1 MLRALGIEHALLSSG
16 VESVLVVQPQDALRA
31 TNELAAYALETEA
44 AAPPQLP
51 TPPRASSGA
60 GAMGYAV
67 VLVAFFFAQH
77 GQWAGLDWTAAG
89 RTEADLITDGA
100 WWRCFTALF
109 LHGDLAH
116 LAGNLLFGLTFG
128 MFVCQLLGNGVGWL
142 MILLG
147 GALGNGSNAMVQ
159 LAEHRSLGASTAVF
173 AALGILVSCSFRQA
187 HTERRSRI
195 LRWAPLAAGLALFG
209 LIGVEGENTDVLAH
223 VGGMFWGGLIGLVLA
238 ARARLGPSPR
248 PVQLLAGATTV
259 SLLVMAWLAAFAAQP

>member
-1 MLRALGIEHALLSSG
+1 MLRALGIEHDLISSG
-16 VESVLVVQPQDALRA
+16 MGSVLVVQPHDALRA
-31 TNELAAYALETEA
+31 GNELAAYAQESSAT
-44 AAPPQLP
+44 
-51 TPPRASSGA
+51 TPPELPPAPRAKTGL
-60 GAMGYAV
+60 GAMAYAV

-77 GQWAGLDWTAAG
+77 WQWAGLDWTAAG

-100 WWRCFTALF
+100 WWRCFTALC

-128 MFVCQLLGNGVGWL
+128 VFVCQLLGNGVGWL
-142 MILLG
+142 VILVG
-147 GALGNGSNAMVQ
+147 GALGNGSNALVQ

-223 VGGMFWGGLIGLVLA
+223 VGGMFWGGLIGLALA
-238 ARARLGPSPR
+238 GRARLGPSPR
-248 PVQLLAGATTV
+248 AVQLLAGATTLG
-259 SLLVMAWLAAFAAQP
+259 LLVVAWLAVFAAQP